1 MSNTI
6 TTIDRAALQNL
17 RHLVE
22 ERLQG
27 LGEELGVQFSLGGG
41 TYSNAGH
48 GHFSK
53 LTIAVVGENGEVESK
68 EASDFRRLAHLY
80 GMDAD
85 DLGMEF
91 QSNGDTF
98 TLCGVNTRGRK
109 YPFLA
114 RRKADGKSY
123 KFTQDGIVRAK
134 KLLALTNLGK

>member
-1 MSNTI
+1 MSTTI
-6 TTIDRAALQNL
+6 TKIDRASLTNL
-17 RHLVE
+17 RQLVE

-27 LGEELGVQFSLGGG
+27 LGEELGVQFSLGNG

-53 LTIAVVGENGEVESK
+53 LTIAVVGEDGEAACPYADS
-68 EASDFRRLAHLY
+68 FRHLAHLY
-80 GMDAD
+80 GMEAD

-91 QSNGDTF
+91 QSNGETY
-98 TLCGVNTRGRK
+98 TLCGLNASARK

-134 KLLALTNLGK
+134 QLLALTK